1 MPTQPPVTGTPL
13 ETQGKI
19 EKATLLA
26 FRDIIDNAEKS
37 RKEGSPQPVAGL
49 NYNQLRT
56 LIGFALDPTS
66 PEYTKSQQLLA
77 GALQLLQ
84 KGREQQVKPA
94 QGQAIPAGKAPINSP
109 QIQTVGPQ
117 KVTGVQHAIAAQA
130 PNTSQHTQMAQVHPS
145 AITSNIPIV
154 KALAMVNGLGPT
166 IVAKST
172 ISTPALAPTATQT
185 IPTIMAMES
194 QPKTVATPVSAAQ
207 PQALPDA
214 KPATAPAP
222 KATSQ
227 QLLNILARLKAQK
240 LAQQLAQGQVGQ
252 KAQGTTGASI
262 GSLASPVSP
271 SPVPQTKRPIDQIST
286 VAGSEIETVTSDT
299 VTEAHVAKKVDGG
312 EGKQIEIKSES
323 FFSTSI

>member
-1 MPTQPPVTGTPL
+1 MAQLASQQPQEQRLSQTPMPTQPPVTGTPL

-56 LIGFALDPTS
+56 
-66 PEYTKSQQLLA
+66 

-299 VTEAHVAKKVDGG
+299 VTEAHVARKLMVEKGS
-312 EGKQIEIKSES
+312 KLR
-323 FFSTSI
+323 